1 MFAIFDVQSHDA
13 SLFAFSSSGPALQVQ
28 LTWDDDDPKRS
39 VLKGDKYDASS

>member
-1 MFAIFDVQSHDA
+1 MMPPCLRFHQV
-13 SLFAFSSSGPALQVQ
+13 ALQVQ